1 MTALFFSAH
10 IASREEKRRGASS
23 RPFAREEV
31 GVMGRGMFGVCREE
45 VTGPNVVCGGGDT
58 REEVGAAA
66 FHSGPCVQ
74 GRLSAR
80 TGIDARIGRRL
91 RI

>member
-1 MTALFFSAH
+1 
-10 IASREEKRRGASS
+10 
-23 RPFAREEV
+23 
-31 GVMGRGMFGVCREE
+31 MFGVCREE

-74 GRLSAR
+74 GRLI
-80 TGIDARIGRRL
+80 TWTDIDACIGRRL

>member
-1 MTALFFSAH
+1 MTALFSAPTSH
-10 IASREEKRRGASS
+10 LGRRRGGALP
-23 RPFAREEV
+23 RDRFTREEV
-31 GVMGRGMFGVCREE
+31 GLTGRGMFGVCREE

-74 GRLSAR
+74 GRLI
-80 TGIDARIGRRL
+80 TWTDIDACIGRRL